1 MAEETCCHMK
11 FPNWVQVL
19 PLPSMTGYHPW
30 SGLLSTLLWTSV
42 KFRYSLDLGLWP
54 NCALG
59 GLWPNC
65 ALGDIWGSVG
75 VYGNITRTAG
85 CYWHLVPGTRDD
97 NAMDHGAQFPTT
109 RTYSDQDC
117 NCVSTEK
124 HWLKSSPASV
134 FLNFRSDREANYSS
148 ANFHKVNKQWC

>member
-1 MAEETCCHMK
+1 
-11 FPNWVQVL
+11 
-19 PLPSMTGYHPW
+19 MTVG
-30 SGLLSTLLWTSV
+30 SGLLSISLWTSV

-59 GLWPNC
+59 
-65 ALGDIWGSVG
+65 DIWGSVG
-75 VYGNITRTAG
+75 VYGTITRTAG

-97 NAMDHGAQFPTT
+97 NAVDYGAQFPTT

-124 HWLKSSPASV
+124 HWLKSSAASV
-134 FLNFRSDREANYSS
+134 FLNFRTATERQIIVLLTLTKSTSSDVKYRQAAGKMPSKEQEQKKWEY
-148 ANFHKVNKQWC
+148 